1 MEIESLGDEISRQN
15 KKKIKPDPTEFE
27 NIILVKYVACSNKKN
42 RQSPNTVKILYPVLS
57 KSVVNHYNKI
67 VSFSG
72 WNLLNF
78 LIRISIIHFSKVYL
92 SNI

>member
-27 NIILVKYVACSNKKN
+27 NIILVKYVACSNEKN
-42 RQSPNTVKILYPVLS
+42 RQSPDPIKIFYSVLS
-57 KSVVNHYNKI
+57 KPIIGHI
-67 VSFSG
+67 MQ
-72 WNLLNF
+72 LLVF
-78 LIRISIIHFSKVYL
+78 QEGLTTSLIGISIIYFSKVYL